1 MVKEM
6 TVTAPFGFDNYR
18 YGTYIT
24 FNKNIVSWYG
34 ITAEWNINYNNI
46 IYFYVAGL

>member
-1 MVKEM
+1 M

-18 YGTYIT
+18 YETNIT

-34 ITAEWNINYNNI
+34 NTSEWNINYNNI
-46 IYFYVAGL
+46 TYFYVAGL